1 MFSLS
6 NLNCIH
12 LGEGSVWVNPASHC
26 CSSGGGE
33 EPAGVAVLEAAQSSQ
48 YGNPSIRWGWVQNS
62 GPWEVP
68 AWGVCA
74 QWDKWGVVL
83 LVFRVWRLS
92 CFELLIADTC
102 D

>member
-48 YGNPSIRWGWVQNS
+48 YGNSSIRWG
-62 GPWEVP
+62 
-68 AWGVCA
+68 
-74 QWDKWGVVL
+74 
-83 LVFRVWRLS
+83 
-92 CFELLIADTC
+92 
-102 D
+102 